1 MKYIDQLSLN
11 NKKVFIRADLDVPLK
26 EDKTVANDTRIRAL
40 LPTLNYAI
48 DNGAKV
54 IIGAHMG
61 RPKGEKNP
69 KYSLAP
75 VAKHIQ
81 SLISAEVIMA
91 NDCIGDEVKAMVG
104 NLQPKQVLVLENLRY
119 YNEEEDN
126 NTEFAKHLASLCDVY
141 INDAFATSHRAHAS
155 TAGMAAFVAEKAG
168 GFNLKKELEY
178 FDRAMTTPKRPL
190 ATIFGGAKVSTK
202 MQAIRNVG
210 KTANIIVIGGAMA
223 NTFFAADG
231 LNVGKSL
238 YEPEEVENAR
248 NIANELKASGCKL
261 ILPVDVVVAEK
272 FETGVPTKV
281 VDASNIGENELALDI
296 GPKSVQLIA
305 DALKEANTI
314 VWNGPVGAFE
324 IPEFS
329 DATYAVVDLLVNSS
343 ALTVVGGG
351 DTDRALH
358 DKHAM
363 EKMGYVSTA
372 GGAFLELLEGKTL
385 PAVQALEVV

>member
-1 MKYIDQLSLN
+1 MKYIDQLNLT
-11 NKKVFIRADLDVPLK
+11 NKRVFIRADLDVPIA
-26 EDKTVANDTRIRAL
+26 ENKTVANDTRIRAL

-48 DNGAKV
+48 EHGAK
-54 IIGAHMG
+54 IILAAHMG

-75 VAKHIQ
+75 VAEHLKK
-81 SLISAEVIMA
+81 LVSADIIMA
-91 NDCIGDEVKAMVG
+91 NDCIGDEVRAKVN
-104 NLQPKQVLVLENLRY
+104 NLKPKQILVLENLRFY
-119 YNEEEDN
+119 LDEEKN
-126 NTEFAKHLASLCDVY
+126 NPDFSKQLASLCDVY

-155 TAGMAAFVAEKAG
+155 SAGMAAFVAEKAG

-178 FDRAMTTPKRPL
+178 FDKAMKTPKRPL

-202 MQAIRNVG
+202 MDAIKNVG
-210 KTANIIVIGGAMA
+210 KTADIIVIGGAMA
-223 NTFFAADG
+223 NTFFVADG

-238 YEPEEVENAR
+238 YEPEEVENAK
-248 NIANELKASGCKL
+248 NIARELKAGGCKL

-272 FETGVPTKV
+272 LESGVPTKTV
-281 VDASNIGENELALDI
+281 AINNIGDNEMALDI

-324 IPEFS
+324 TKEFS
-329 DATYAVVDLLVNSS
+329 NGTYSVVDLLVNSK

-363 EKMGYVSTA
+363 DKMGYVSTA

-385 PAVQALEVV
+385 PAVQALEA